1 MKGRRAAKRGK
12 KSYKVEDER
21 PAPRTINGVRE
32 GFDAK
37 LGEEIEAMRARLR
50 NDASSALDP
59 TSTAMRFW
67 DGLTVFCLL
76 YTSIVTPVEVGFGG
90 TEVRPGTGLFWS
102 NRVIDAVFILDI
114 FIQFDLAY
122 LDEHRGNML
131 IRSRKQIAKR
141 YVQSWFI
148 IDVVSSVPIDMLQL
162 YAQGG
167 SWLSSL
173 RMIRLI
179 RLLRLLKLA
188 RVLRASRILTRWES
202 MISISYAHLTIMKL
216 AGMFLLVAHWMAC
229 LWGICATA
237 RSSSK
242 WTWLDAL
249 SETKKDKYGK
259 RHFGKNSMADAYIA
273 AFYFVLYTI
282 TGVGYG
288 DLTPANSLEMVVG
301 IVFIVAGGILWA
313 YIIGTFCSI
322 LSTVDVYGSQF
333 RQSMDELNIMMEDR
347 GYPSSLRRR
356 CRTFFRQSRN
366 QLRIHNYRK
375 LEGMMSFALRGE
387 AAAANNAMWLHRVW
401 YLRKASAA
409 CIVEISQRLGTMTFA
424 PLEVVDIAHTLFV
437 LRRGIAARHGIPFSR
452 GTVWGEDFVLEN
464 LDLADATCACALTY
478 IEVLCLSAAGLYQIL
493 EYFPNELKAAKV
505 ASAFYTVKSQLVR
518 MAREAREA
526 SQQGSRA
533 TSTFDRLFFNA
544 NVSVSNKAANQVD
557 NVSTRQSITVRQG
570 SMARKKMA
578 AAVAKKRAKMQGN
591 LAAASTLSSNDHI
604 ASEIAEIHHDL
615 AHYQE
620 KTEKQLDDFKHK
632 LNSIEGL
639 IRQALNLERTMGK
652 LDVKPSVK
660 ASLHVKESIRASKP
674 PNAALQYHK
683 LQSGLGGGLAKLR
696 PLGEDSTKLEA
707 IEGSP
712 DAPRRKPP
720 PLTNQGSSGLFDVPV
735 EGDDDSDD
743 DDDDGEEVKDEER

>member
-1 MKGRRAAKRGK
+1 MGKPREKTRNWRSLWFTDEERNTIKDKLSLKLGKTQRMKGRRAAKRGK

-21 PAPRTINGVRE
+21 PAPKTINGVRE

-37 LGEEIEAMRARLR
+37 LGEEIEAMRARATR
-50 NDASSALDP
+50 RALDP
-59 TSTAMRFW
+59 TSATMRSW

-90 TEVRPGTGLFWS
+90 AEVRPGTGLFWS
-102 NRVIDAVFILDI
+102 NRVIDAVFVMDI
-114 FIQFDLAY
+114 FVQFDLAY

-148 IDVVSSVPIDMLQL
+148 IDVLSSVPIDVLQL

-173 RMIRLI
+173 RTIRLI

-375 LEGMMSFALRGE
+375 LEGMMS
-387 AAAANNAMWLHRVW
+387 
-401 YLRKASAA
+401 
-409 CIVEISQRLGTMTFA
+409 
-424 PLEVVDIAHTLFV
+424 
-437 LRRGIAARHGIPFSR
+437 R

-464 LDLADATCACALTY
+464 LDLADSTCACALTY

-544 NVSVSNKAANQVD
+544 NVS
-557 NVSTRQSITVRQG
+557 G

-720 PLTNQGSSGLFDVPV
+720 PLTNQGSSGLFDIPV